1 MSKDPIYVPLDHDEV
16 VRCLGNRIPART
28 GRPFLRAPADAEVQ
42 TGGVCVFPTEGQPGW
57 LFYLLDGCIYEQDA
71 GPVDE
76 ALAALIP
83 GSVLETVPGDI
94 PPETPPTNSP
104 SDPPWDPASLRA
116 DAPTE

>member
-1 MSKDPIYVPLDHDEV
+1 MSMPPIYVPLDRDEV
-16 VRCLGNRIPART
+16 VRCLGNRLPPRV
-28 GRPFLRAPADAEVQ
+28 GRPVLRVPTDAEVQ
-42 TGGVCVFPTEGQPGW
+42 TGGVCVFPIEGRPGY
-57 LFYLLDGCIYEQDA
+57 LYYLLDGLIVEQDA

-94 PPETPPTNSP
+94 PPETPPTSP
-104 SDPPWDPASLRA
+104 SDPPWDPAGLRT